1 MSNVQILWCLLFA
14 SSFHSSIAQTDQDN
28 MSYDIHVKM
37 YFCAWERYYSIAR
50 LNTNIQ
56 ELHSFY
62 FESHMSDVMHQF
74 DDYEDCVEKLHS
86 QDTIQVL
93 SNNKKIL
100 VNVLVELSFG
110 EERVDLYFL
119 RTGDY
124 LLDNIVYKRNSGLYF
139 SLFKYFSNE
148 LIPEDILLKSK
159 EAMVDIYWRNE

>member
-1 MSNVQILWCLLFA
+1 
-14 SSFHSSIAQTDQDN
+14 
-28 MSYDIHVKM
+28 
-37 YFCAWERYYSIAR
+37 
-50 LNTNIQ
+50 
-56 ELHSFY
+56 
-62 FESHMSDVMHQF
+62 MSDVMHQF